1 MELNIPGLSPQTT
14 TPLYM
19 HSDNHAAIKMA
30 AEGADCNKSKHI
42 NIRYH
47 FLKELCEDGTIIVKY
62 VESNLNK
69 ADMLTKPLQR
79 LKLTHNKALINLCK
93 P

>member
-14 TPLYM
+14 TPLCM
-19 HSDNHAAIKMA
+19 HSDNHAAIKMV

-47 FLKELCEDGTIIVKY
+47 FLKELCEDGTITVKY
-62 VESNLNK
+62 VESSLNK

-79 LKLTHNKALINLCK
+79 LKLNQNKVLVNLCK